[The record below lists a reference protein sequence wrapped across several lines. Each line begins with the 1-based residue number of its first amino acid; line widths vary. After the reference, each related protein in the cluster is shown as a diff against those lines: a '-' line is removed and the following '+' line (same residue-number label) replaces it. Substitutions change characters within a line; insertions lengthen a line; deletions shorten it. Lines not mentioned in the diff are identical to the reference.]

1 MRGRVEALC
10 PWNGG
15 SGCLSIFGVEVDA
28 SASVA
33 DAVFFSGGVRQGL
46 RRVVFLLDV
55 YIFIAQLGPRFVA
68 RGGTQIIYLATLHAP
83 QLSFD
88 IDSHHTLPPSFV

>member
-1 MRGRVEALC
+1 MSGEYKRGRMKAWC

-46 RRVVFLLDV
+46 RRVVILLV
-55 YIFIAQLGPRFVA
+55 VILLR
-68 RGGTQIIYLATLHAP
+68 
-83 QLSFD
+83 S
-88 IDSHHTLPPSFV
+88 